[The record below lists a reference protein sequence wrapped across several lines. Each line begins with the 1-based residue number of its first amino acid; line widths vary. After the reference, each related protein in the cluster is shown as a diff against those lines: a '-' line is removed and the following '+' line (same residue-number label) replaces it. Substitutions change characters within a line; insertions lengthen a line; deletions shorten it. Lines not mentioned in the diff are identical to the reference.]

1 MNITTTQP
9 ALNSVDHAT
18 TSLVTTTVILTEIKN
33 AWKDGLEITVKLVG
47 LLVLFYTPLDP
58 ETVRSMFID

>member
-9 ALNSVDHAT
+9 APNSVDHAT

-33 AWKDGLEITVKLVG
+33 AWKDGLEITVKLVH
-47 LLVLFYTPLDP
+47 VLFYTPLDP
-58 ETVRSMFID
+58 EIVRSMFLD

>member
-33 AWKDGLEITVKLVG
+33 AWKDGLEITVKLV
-47 LLVLFYTPLDP
+47 LVLFYTPLDP
-58 ETVRSMFID
+58 ETVRSMFLD